1 MGMRYV
7 KLGKTMTEIPVI
19 GQGCMGIG
27 GYLSRDITHDAWSLH
42 ALKIGIDLG
51 MTFLDTAEGYGSG
64 HSEELVGQAVQGI
77 RDKICIAT
85 KVSPEN
91 LSYNDLISAAEGSL
105 RRLRTDYIDLY
116 QIHWPNPTIPVSET
130 IRALERL
137 LHNGK
142 IRNIGLCNFSLREIK
157 QMADALSA
165 SALVSIQVEYNL
177 FDRAIEKN
185 ILPFCEEERITTIA
199 YSPLDQGRISSGNK
213 KALELDSLARKY
225 NRTPAQIILNWLLS
239 HPSVIVIPKASTEQ
253 HIRENAEA
261 ADFQLRDQDVN
272 TISQVFSNEYSFIPT
287 DRIKVSTEGEGSR
300 KVYQTVEQALKNPMG
315 FVPSPAAL
323 SQSLELGDVL
333 KPVRL
338 IPTADPSGKYD
349 YDLIEGRIRYWA
361 WVIAHSGQAPIP
373 SYIRNTK

>member
-27 GYLSRDITHDAWSLH
+27 GYLSRDTTHDAWSLH

-91 LSYNDLISAAEGSL
+91 LSYNDVISAAEGSL

-137 LHNGK
+137 LHDGK

-157 QMADALSA
+157 EMADV
-165 SALVSIQVEYNL
+165 LVCICPCFN
-177 FDRAIEKN
+177 
-185 ILPFCEEERITTIA
+185 
-199 YSPLDQGRISSGNK
+199 SS
-213 KALELDSLARKY
+213 
-225 NRTPAQIILNWLLS
+225 
-239 HPSVIVIPKASTEQ
+239 
-253 HIRENAEA
+253 
-261 ADFQLRDQDVN
+261 
-272 TISQVFSNEYSFIPT
+272 
-287 DRIKVSTEGEGSR
+287 
-300 KVYQTVEQALKNPMG
+300 
-315 FVPSPAAL
+315 
-323 SQSLELGDVL
+323 
-333 KPVRL
+333 
-338 IPTADPSGKYD
+338 
-349 YDLIEGRIRYWA
+349 
-361 WVIAHSGQAPIP
+361 
-373 SYIRNTK
+373 